1 MEADMKKRI
10 HAISGALAL
19 LTIVIFW
26 TSTVAAELFGTSA
39 QIATVKMAVVYG
51 LAVLVPAM
59 AIAGASGFSLG
70 AKWKSATV
78 ARKKARMK
86 IIAATGIL
94 VLVPSAVF
102 LAVKAGQGEFDTT
115 FVVVQGIELV
125 AGASNIALLGL
136 NMRDGLAMRRR
147 SRPEAA

>member
-1 MEADMKKRI
+1 MKLRI

-19 LTIVIFW
+19 ATIATFW
-26 TSTVAAELFGTSA
+26 ISTVLTEAFGGPD
-39 QIATVKMAVVYG
+39 QIAAVKTGVLYG

-59 AIAGASGFSLG
+59 AAAGGTGFSLG
-70 AKWKSATV
+70 AKWRSPVVNA
-78 ARKKARMK
+78 KKVRMR

-102 LAVKAGQGEFDTT
+102 LAMKAGQGAFDTS
-115 FVVVQGIELV
+115 FMVVQGIELV
-125 AGASNIALLGL
+125 AGASNIVLLGL

-147 SRPEAA
+147 KPTPA

>member
-1 MEADMKKRI
+1 MKLRI

-19 LTIVIFW
+19 ATIATFW
-26 TSTVAAELFGTSA
+26 ISTVLAEMFGGPGEIAAAKTGVL
-39 QIATVKMAVVYG
+39 YG

-59 AIAGASGFSLG
+59 AAAGGTGFSLG
-70 AKWKSATV
+70 GNWRSPVVNAKKT
-78 ARKKARMK
+78 RMK

-102 LAVKAGQGEFDTT
+102 LAMKAGQGDFDTS
-115 FVVVQGIELV
+115 FMVVQGIELV
-125 AGASNIALLGL
+125 AGASNIVLLAL

-147 SRPEAA
+147 KQKPRPA